1 MGTVAEEMKREVK
14 KDVTSLR
21 SALDWLASQGDVLET
36 NVEVDPDLEI
46 TGVQKHLDG
55 GPVLL
60 FNNVKGKPHARAITN
75 LLADMNVV
83 DKLFGV
89 TSPKERT
96 RKIARAMTHPME
108 PVKVPRSQ
116 APCQEEVITDDLDVN
131 KYIAAIRHTALETE
145 LTIGS
150 GISCVVGE

>member
-1 MGTVAEEMKREVK
+1 MSRAAVEKTDKKAKKEK
-14 KDVTSLR
+14 KDISSLR
-21 SALDWLASQGDVLET
+21 SALEWLDSQGDVLT
-36 NVEVDPDLEI
+36 TDVEVDPDLEI

-60 FNNVKGKPHARAITN
+60 FNNVKGMPHARAITN

-89 TSPKERT
+89 ASPKERT
-96 RKIARAMTHPME
+96 RKIAHAMTHPME
-108 PVKVPRSQ
+108 PVKVSRSQ

-131 KYIAAIRHTALETE
+131 KYIAAIRHTALET
-145 LTIGS
+145 
-150 GISCVVGE
+150 